1 MNIFDYAK
9 EFNADYYDPRTGYIY
24 KVQAYNKALKFG
36 LPVEGIEVYD
46 SDGNYVGLVINES

>member
-9 EFNADYYDPRTGYIY
+9 DFDADYYEQRTGYIY

-36 LPVEGIEVYD
+36 LPVEGIEIYD
-46 SDGNYVGLVINES
+46 MDGNYVGLVRKES